1 MADYAPILD
10 QDTMAA
16 EQSVIGAL
24 LLAPDC
30 INAVLAE
37 LSPEDLLDPTCR
49 NTYEAIRRLSA
60 AGRPVDLVLIQE
72 AVDGGDAWIKW
83 ATAAVE
89 ITPTSA
95 NVMEYVRIV
104 RDAAQLRRMR
114 HAAED
119 LLECRTLSDAMAAAQ
134 ALASSA
140 AVQETRGCSS
150 GADLAALF
158 WKRLNA
164 PKPDYIPWGIPTA
177 DKKVRSELG
186 DMILLGGYP
195 STGKTLLS
203 LQMAVQQAQ
212 AGYRVG
218 FYSLETQDFK
228 LADRIMSM
236 LSHVPLKKIKDRDL
250 SEADYAAL
258 AQASSALSEL
268 SISAIEAQNWTAAQ
282 ITSHAIARK
291 YQIIYVDYLQ
301 LVAGP
306 EQRTYDRVS
315 AVSRTF
321 KLFAPSHRITVVA
334 LAQLT
339 RPDKITKKDGSQLL
353 VPPTMQSFKESGQ
366 IEQDA
371 DAAFLLWESIPDDYT
386 SPRRFKLGKNKEGE
400 RFTVTLE
407 FDGAHQRMV
416 EEAEDPSR
424 EVARKYTD
432 AGKAAK
438 AVRRANTASGQMTIS
453 ELPNE
458 PTPFEN

>member
-1 MADYAPILD
+1 M
-10 QDTMAA
+10 
-16 EQSVIGAL
+16 
-24 LLAPDC
+24 
-30 INAVLAE
+30 
-37 LSPEDLLDPTCR
+37 
-49 NTYEAIRRLSA
+49 
-60 AGRPVDLVLIQE
+60 
-72 AVDGGDAWIKW
+72 
-83 ATAAVE
+83 
-89 ITPTSA
+89 
-95 NVMEYVRIV
+95 
-104 RDAAQLRRMR
+104 
-114 HAAED
+114 
-119 LLECRTLSDAMAAAQ
+119 
-134 ALASSA
+134 
-140 AVQETRGCSS
+140 
-150 GADLAALF
+150 
-158 WKRLNA
+158 
-164 PKPDYIPWGIPTA
+164 
-177 DKKVRSELG
+177 
-186 DMILLGGYP
+186 
-195 STGKTLLS
+195 
-203 LQMAVQQAQ
+203 
-212 AGYRVG
+212 G

-407 FDGAHQRMV
+407 FDGAHQCMV